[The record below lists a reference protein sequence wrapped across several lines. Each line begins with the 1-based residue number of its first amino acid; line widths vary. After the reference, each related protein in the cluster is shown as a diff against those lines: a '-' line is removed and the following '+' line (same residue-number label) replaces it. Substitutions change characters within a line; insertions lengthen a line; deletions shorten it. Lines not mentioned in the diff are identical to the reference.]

1 MVFQKPP
8 AILVVAR
15 HCRATHV
22 NLMFMFV
29 SGQTR
34 LVVQCLVLFEQFLL
48 CPYEMRFVCDGAG
61 IVAVW
66 SNINASGN
74 ERVKVLRRGGAL
86 ANRLES
92 TVTVR
97 AVHWSRE

>member
-1 MVFQKPP
+1 
-8 AILVVAR
+8 
-15 HCRATHV
+15 
-22 NLMFMFV
+22 MFMFV

-48 CPYEMRFVCDGAG
+48 CPYEMRFVCDAHHGAG

-66 SNINASGN
+66 SNASGN

-92 TVTVR
+92 TVR
-97 AVHWSRE
+97 AVQGIASFRGI